1 MDCGNTGQFSW
12 ALFRLIKQLSPFP
25 VLNGAIAS
33 RTGPLIVPS
42 IACGSIG
49 IKPFCYNFMT
59 TTSLTASSLLSSL
72 KREESSDGAPK
83 ASRIAH
89 KSRYTIPVAFSG
101 EARAQVPCTTFRL
114 EDTRS
119 ERLAL
124 ERYLDSL
131 AGSVQPTLS

>member
-1 MDCGNTGQFSW
+1 MERRKHP
-12 ALFRLIKQLSPFP
+12 ALRI
-25 VLNGAIAS
+25 
-33 RTGPLIVPS
+33 
-42 IACGSIG
+42 
-49 IKPFCYNFMT
+49 
-59 TTSLTASSLLSSL
+59 SLAT
-72 KREESSDGAPK
+72 P
-83 ASRIAH
+83 
-89 KSRYTIPVAFSG
+89 IPVAFLG